1 MVLNYTTYYAMP
13 RLPDYAAASAHEVA
27 VKPIRGDDEGRK
39 PLGRR
44 DQKWRRIKREADGS
58 IIIFDDWRG
67 LPDNNWFIRYTPTN
81 ELHIYDV
88 CWWNKASHNEVIQ
101 RVTGLNMLTEAGRMW
116 ARYDGGTVPVSARV
130 KSRWVWDEKAQQG
143 TYVKEGKDPEPT
155 VFVRNERGNWV
166 CKNPERT
173 VTRQVDRKGAKAV
186 RQRYAVGLDYIKVLA
201 SLRKDDLPKHEE
213 LVAAFRDTLL
223 KGFTDVELQHYWHTR
238 QCIPAVGHRQFTHAH
253 AAQLAAFIG
262 SDDPGDQYKA
272 FLWLMREEYETKT
285 VLRRAEAV
293 LTMHHH
299 DEWLKQVEHEPGS
312 KAIDRYKW
320 ALPQSQT
327 A

>member
-1 MVLNYTTYYAMP
+1 MALGYNTYYAMP
-13 RLPDYAAASAHEVA
+13 HLPDYAAASAHEA
-27 VKPIRGDDEGRK
+27 SVKPIRGDAEGRK

-44 DQKWRRIKREADGS
+44 NQKWRRIKREADGS

-67 LPDNNWFIRYTPTN
+67 LPDDNWFIRYTPTN

-88 CWWNKASHNEVIQ
+88 CWWNKATYNEVIQ

-130 KSRWVWDEKAQQG
+130 KSRWVNNE
-143 TYVKEGKDPEPT
+143 YVKEGTDPEPT

-166 CKNPERT
+166 CLNPERT
-173 VTRQVDRKGAKAV
+173 VTHQVDRKGAKAV
-186 RQRYAVGLDYIKVLA
+186 RKRYATGINYIMALA
-201 SLRKDDLPKHEE
+201 SLRRDDIPKHEE

-223 KGFTDVELQHYWHTR
+223 KGVRDEEVYYYRTR
-238 QCIPAVGHRQFTHAH
+238 QIMPPVGHHQFTHAH
-253 AAQLAAFIG
+253 AAYLAGLLA

-285 VLRRAEAV
+285 KTLLRLAEAV

>member
-1 MVLNYTTYYAMP
+1 MALNYTTYYAIP
-13 RLPDYAAASAHEVA
+13 HLASYEEAAKWEQS
-27 VKPIRGDDEGRK
+27 VKPIRGDAEGRK

-44 DQKWRRIKREADGS
+44 DQKWRRIKREGDGS
-58 IIIFDDWRG
+58 IIIFEDGRG
-67 LPDNNWFIRYTPTN
+67 DSEWYIRFTPDN
-81 ELHIYDV
+81 ELHIYDT
-88 CWWNKASHNEVIQ
+88 CWWNKATYNEIIQ
-101 RVTGLNMLTEAGRMW
+101 RVTGLYLFTEAGRMW
-116 ARYDGGTVPVSARV
+116 ARYDGGTVPISARV
-130 KSRWVWDEKAQQG
+130 RPRWVWDAKAGIG
-143 TYVKEGKDPEPT
+143 THVKDGKDPEPSI
-155 VFVRNERGNWV
+155 FVRNERGNWV
-166 CKNPERT
+166 CKNPERIT
-173 VTRQVDRKGAKAV
+173 THQVDRKGAKAV